1 MWEQI
6 ATVVIVAVVLG
17 MDAFSLALGLG
28 IKGVSAQYELK
39 FSAAVALFHVMM
51 PLMGLYLG
59 AAVGSFLGF
68 GAQILG
74 AAILI
79 YIGAQFVVHGY
90 RTTRQQA
97 YPFRKASLTPR
108 LETPDPSGNLLLLVG
123 SVSMDALAVGFGL
136 GAFRMPILFTVL
148 TTGAMAGA
156 MTWLG
161 FLGGRVFSRLAG
173 VYAQMIGGMVLILLA
188 GKLLWK

>member
-6 ATVVIVAVVLG
+6 ATVIIVAVVLG

-28 IKGVSAQYELK
+28 IKGVSTQYELK
-39 FSAAVALFHVMM
+39 FSAAVALFHVIM

-59 AAVGSFLGF
+59 VAVGSFLGF

-74 AAILI
+74 AAVLI
-79 YIGAQFVVHGY
+79 YIGAQFMVHGY
-90 RTTRQQA
+90 RSTRKKA
-97 YPFRKASLTPR
+97 YPFCKASMEQNM
-108 LETPDPSGNLLLLVG
+108 ETPDPSGNLLLLVG

-136 GAFRMPILFTVL
+136 GAFRMPILFTVI
-148 TTGAMAGA
+148 TTGAIAGA

-173 VYAQMIGGMVLILLA
+173 VYAQMMGGIVLIILA
-188 GKLLWK
+188 GKLL